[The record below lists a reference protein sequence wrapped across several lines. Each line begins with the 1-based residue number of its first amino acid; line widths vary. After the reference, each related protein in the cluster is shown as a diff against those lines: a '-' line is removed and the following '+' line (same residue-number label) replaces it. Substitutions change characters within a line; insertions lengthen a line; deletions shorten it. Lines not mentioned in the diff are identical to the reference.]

1 MIIKYINTQCN
12 DAYSAIKVA
21 TALADVYKCG
31 VNDLPLQFAISW
43 FEQKVRFYAPFFRG
57 EKSDFPFSP
66 VIFQVQIKH
75 CANKLAS
82 LILSCPCFL
91 YLQAVAVFLTML
103 SLGLKNI
110 KLGPQLPAFLTPN
123 VLQILSDN
131 YGVKQVNL
139 ADHDADLKE
148 MIARNPR

>member
-1 MIIKYINTQCN
+1 MQAGLTRFFFPI
-12 DAYSAIKVA
+12 
-21 TALADVYKCG
+21 L
-31 VNDLPLQFAISW
+31 LPSFL
-43 FEQKVRFYAPFFRG
+43 PFM
-57 EKSDFPFSP
+57 
-66 VIFQVQIKH
+66 
-75 CANKLAS
+75 
-82 LILSCPCFL
+82 
-91 YLQAVAVFLTML
+91 QAVAVFLTML